1 MRKSALSAAFSTAF
15 VAGALVLSPAFA
27 QDDEAAAKAKAES
40 AKMGCTEGDMAL
52 MKSKADAMTDED
64 TKSKVRS
71 DVMEGK
77 EKMAAGDKSG
87 CAAEVKSSSETMTK
101 AEEAKK

>member
-1 MRKSALSAAFSTAF
+1 MLKSALSAACSTAF
-15 VAGALVLSPAFA
+15 VAGALFFTPAYSA
-27 QDDEAAAKAKAES
+27 DDSADAKAKAES
-40 AKMGCTEGDMAL
+40 AKMGCTESDMAL
-52 MKSKADAMTDED
+52 MKSKADAVTDED

-77 EKMAAGDKSG
+77 EKLAAGDKAG

-101 AEEAKK
+101 AEEKK